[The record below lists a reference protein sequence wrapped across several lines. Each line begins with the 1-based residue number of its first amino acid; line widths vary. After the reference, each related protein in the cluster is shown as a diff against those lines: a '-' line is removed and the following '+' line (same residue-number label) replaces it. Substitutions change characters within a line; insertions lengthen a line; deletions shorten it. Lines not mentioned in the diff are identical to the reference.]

1 MRLVDQLI
9 CISDIYLLMLM
20 LMSTDKYKRHSR
32 AICYSEVDRE
42 EEGKIAF
49 MEFVVYGKQV
59 LGDR

>member
-9 CISDIYLLMLM
+9 CISDIYLM

-42 EEGKIAF
+42 EEGKIAL
-49 MEFVVYGKQV
+49 MEFVVYRKQV
-59 LGDR
+59 LGDH